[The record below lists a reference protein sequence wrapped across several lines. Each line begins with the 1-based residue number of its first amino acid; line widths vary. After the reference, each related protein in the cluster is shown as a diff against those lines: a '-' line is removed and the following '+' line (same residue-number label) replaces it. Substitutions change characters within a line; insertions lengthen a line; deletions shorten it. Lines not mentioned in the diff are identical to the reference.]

1 MLEHFLNLKPLY
13 YNEIDYTRMPR
24 VYERIKKD
32 LKIPKIIHII
42 GTNGKGTTGRFLATA
57 LYNITKS
64 VGHYTSPH
72 IIDFNERIWLNGSN
86 VTNEVLELA
95 HLKLL
100 NILTKDEAKS
110 LSYFEYTTFLAM
122 VVFEGLE
129 YIVLEAGL
137 GGEHDAT
144 AVFKKEL
151 TLVTPIDKDHED
163 FLGTTIKEIATTKL
177 NAIQDNAIL
186 AHQNYQEVYEI
197 AFAKKQ
203 NILKIEDILNAKDI
217 EKVNKI
223 AKEFSLVTYLRD
235 NLALSI
241 SALKFLN
248 LTYEQKHFENAKLFG
263 RLTQINE
270 QIIVDVGHNTL
281 AANAILKA
289 LNGKKFILVYNS
301 YKDKEYSKILS
312 ILKPIIKEVQIIDI
326 EDERIEKS
334 EKMKKTLENLD
345 IKYSQ
350 FNGIKEDEKYL
361 VFGSFKV
368 VENFLKVQN
377 G

>member
-1 MLEHFLNLKPLY
+1 LLEHFLNLKPLY

-248 LTYEQKHFENAKLFG
+248 LTYEQMHFENAKLFG

>member
-32 LKIPKIIHII
+32 LKIPKVIHII

-57 LYNITKS
+57 LYHITKS

-72 IIDFNERIWLNGSN
+72 IVDFNERIWINGSN
-86 VTNEVLELA
+86 VTEEALELA

-129 YIVLEAGL
+129 YVILEAGL

-163 FLGTTIKEIATTKL
+163 FLGTTIQEIATTKL

-186 AHQNYQEVYEI
+186 AHQNHQEVYEI
-197 AFAKKQ
+197 ASAKKQ
-203 NILKIEDILNAKDI
+203 NIFKIEDFLDAEDVKNI
-217 EKVNKI
+217 EKI
-223 AKEFSLVTYLRD
+223 AKALSLASYLRD

-241 SALKFLN
+241 SALKFFN
-248 LTYEQKHFENAKLFG
+248 LSYEQNYFENARLFG

-270 QIIVDVGHNTL
+270 QVIVDVGHNTL

-289 LNGKKFILVYNS
+289 LDGKKIILVYNS
-301 YKDKEYSKILS
+301 YKDKEYSKILT
-312 ILKPIIKEVQIIDI
+312 ILKPIIKEVQVIEI

-334 EKMKKTLENLD
+334 EKMQKALENLD
-345 IKYSQ
+345 IRYSQ
-350 FNGIKEDEKYL
+350 FDGIKEDEKYL

-368 VENFLKVQN
+368 VEKFLEVQN

>member
-129 YIVLEAGL
+129 YVVLEAGL

-163 FLGTTIKEIATTKL
+163 FLGTTIKEIATTKV

-186 AHQNYQEVYEI
+186 AQQNYQEVYEI

-203 NILKIEDILNAKDI
+203 NSLKIENVLDAKDI

-270 QIIVDVGHNTL
+270 QVIVDVGHNTL

-334 EKMKKTLENLD
+334 EKMKKTIENLD

-350 FNGIKEDEKYL
+350 FNGIKKDEKYL

-368 VENFLKVQN
+368 VEKFLKVQN